1 MEGYSSLEL
10 DVAYANHLSLDE
22 ELDKNINGDIALF
35 AITFTVML
43 TYASVAT
50 MNIRYN

>member
-1 MEGYSSLEL
+1 MEGYSSLKL
-10 DVAYANHLSLDE
+10 DATYANHLSLDE
-22 ELDKNINGDIALF
+22 ELDKNINGGIALF
-35 AITFTVML
+35 AIMFTIML